1 MMTMPWSWKRSSGSV
16 AVIGGTA
23 DVLAWL
29 HADAGAARG
38 LRAGGLL
45 ERRADEGPA
54 EFARRVRGLGLP
66 PRATSALL
74 PGDASQLVQIAA
86 PKVAVEEM
94 RAAARWQVKDLV
106 KGQLDELTID
116 VMPVGDGREQRDP
129 HLFVAAAPSA
139 LISQRVELAA
149 AAGLEIAV
157 VDIVEAAQRNLQLAL
172 AEAEGLDAKSA
183 ATAALTRQ
191 GGQALLTV
199 CAAGELFYA
208 RRLEGLDARRE
219 APVAAARPEPALAA
233 DLESAAIVDYG
244 APDAGEAGE
253 PGSSDDEAPL
263 VIELQRS
270 LDVWERTWREMPVA
284 RLWVELGDDS
294 AGWIPRLQAALGV
307 PVARPDAERVWPGF
321 DRLAPTAAER
331 EALLP
336 LAGALLRHAT
346 RTP

>member
-1 MMTMPWSWKRSSGSV
+1 MMTIPWRWKPASGSV

-23 DVLAWL
+23 DGLAWL
-29 HADAGAARG
+29 HAQAGPSCS

-45 ERRADEGPA
+45 VRRAGEDVAGL
-54 EFARRVRGLGLP
+54 ARRLRGLGLP
-66 PRATSALL
+66 PRATGALL
-74 PGDASQLVQIAA
+74 PVDASQLLQIEA
-86 PKVAVEEM
+86 PKVAAEEL
-94 RAAARWQVKDLV
+94 RAAARWQVKDFV
-106 KGQLDELTID
+106 KGPLDELTID
-116 VMPVGDGREQRDP
+116 VMPVGDGREQCER

-139 LISQRVELAA
+139 LIRERVELAA

-172 AEAEGLDAKSA
+172 AEAEGLGSKSGA

-191 GGQALLTV
+191 GGQALLTI

-208 RRLEGLDARRE
+208 RRVEGVD
-219 APVAAARPEPALAA
+219 ARPEPAATVEPLELALDEA
-233 DLESAAIVDYG
+233 LESAAIVDYG
-244 APDAGEAGE
+244 AEDAGETG
-253 PGSSDDEAPL
+253 GSEIEAEAPL

-284 RLWVELGDDS
+284 RLWVELGEDS
-294 AGWIPRLQAALGV
+294 ASWIPRLQATLGL
-307 PVARPDAERVWPGF
+307 PVSRLDAERVWRGF

-336 LAGALLRHAT
+336 LAGALLRHAP
-346 RTP
+346 RTS